1 MVLAWGWDTM
11 LFVDSALARRLEIAA
26 AWRGI
31 EYARAVEVLHLHLDT
46 DVEPV
51 AGGYAIYAGPSSP
64 VNRAAGLGL
73 DGPVSSADL
82 ERVEQFYRRRR
93 ATPRIDVCPL
103 ASPSLLALSGAK
115 GYRLERFFSVLIQP
129 LAPKGVDAQAGS
141 DVRVGVA
148 GPTQGELWLRTVAQ
162 GFDNNE
168 EPSPATLDM
177 LAPNFASATA
187 TCFLAWLGDEPA
199 GGGAL
204 VIHEG
209 VAELCSAST
218 RPAFRRHGVQ
228 AALLQ
233 ARLRAAREAGCD
245 LAMALTS
252 PGTASQRNAE
262 RAGFHLAY
270 TKAILVG
277 P

>member
-1 MVLAWGWDTM
+1 MLSVDLA
-11 LFVDSALARRLEIAA
+11 VARRLEVAS

-31 EYARAVEVLHLHLDT
+31 EYARAVEVLSPHVQT
-46 DVEPV
+46 EVEPV
-51 AGGYAIYAGPSSP
+51 AGGYAIYAGPGSP

-73 DGPVSSADL
+73 DGPVNSADL
-82 ERVEQFYRRRR
+82 DRVEAFYRHRS
-93 ATPRIDVCPL
+93 ATPRIDLCPL
-103 ASPSLLALSGAK
+103 ASPSLPGLLGAR
-115 GYRLERFFSVLIQP
+115 GYHLERFFSVLIQP
-129 LAPKGVDAQAGS
+129 LAQKRVEGEANP
-141 DVRVGVA
+141 DVEVRIA
-148 GPTQGELWLRTVAQ
+148 GPEQRALWLHTVAQ
-162 GFDNNE
+162 GFDGSD
-168 EPSPATLDM
+168 EPSPTTVEM

-187 TCFLAWLGDEPA
+187 TCFLAWLGGEPA

-233 ARLRAAREAGCD
+233 SRLNAAREAQCD

-252 PGTASQRNAE
+252 PGTASQRNVE
-262 RAGFHLAY
+262 RAGFCLAY
-270 TKAILVG
+270 TKAILAG
-277 P
+277 S